1 MLDQFPF
8 RPQHVPLPSYVGP
21 LQCLILKPVTRY
33 MSLPFHLAEL
43 VQKIQGDITARKENL
58 RQAQGLY
65 EKFLKLLDS
74 YDALAKSDAR
84 LFEAYLEDRTGFS
97 TTSTNDAA
105 ARRDA
110 KIKRFREE
118 KELKKKL
125 EVC

>member
-1 MLDQFPF
+1 
-8 RPQHVPLPSYVGP
+8 
-21 LQCLILKPVTRY
+21 

-43 VQKIQGDITARKENL
+43 VQKIHGDISARKENL
-58 RQAQGLY
+58 QRAQGLY

-97 TTSTNDAA
+97 TTSTNDPA
-105 ARRDA
+105 ARREA

-118 KELKKKL
+118 KGLKKKL
-125 EVC
+125 EVCRFARLKG